1 MQNRDYL
8 LPGVAAIFVAVISPI
23 YWLGMAA
30 SVGDSDVLWQ
40 DMMSLGFSDILF
52 ASILLL
58 TIYIYLNLKN
68 ILNEQLNFNHI
79 DLLVWIYA
87 AINILWVSTLLLDVA
102 SAVLPENIVSQNDG
116 TFLNIGLSI
125 GVGAIVMLGIID
137 LLIGILLLAKSTEL
151 PTLLKIF
158 AIMSVIQGVLGITVV
173 FAATLIFI
181 FPITMIIL
189 AMFFLRKPES
199 LEIV

>member
-1 MQNRDYL
+1 MQNKDYL

-116 TFLNIGLSI
+116 AFLNIGLSI
-125 GVGAIVMLGIID
+125 GVGAIVMLGIIV